1 MEPATEI
8 SEDTVRR
15 RASEL
20 WEQHGSPAGYE
31 TEFWDQAK
39 RELQGEG
46 SRKAETANAP
56 SARSGSGSDG
66 PS

>member
-1 MEPATEI
+1 MKQATGI
-8 SEDTVRR
+8 LEDTIRR

-20 WEQHGSPAGYE
+20 WEQRGSPAGYE
-31 TEFWDQAK
+31 TEFWEQAK
-39 RELQGEG
+39 RELQDEG